1 MLFLLSFPK
10 CFSSFLPNCPPSSI
24 PTIFILPKIFLFH
37 SFLQYTNNLAFCP
50 SFLPECVF
58 FLLSIQYPVFLL
70 YFLLFLFYPAYQQ
83 SLILSFQQYLSFI
96 TSSIQKTCIYP
107 SFLKGFLPFFLLPS
121 FLPSSTSTINSFFL
135 PSFLPSFK
143 HTFFPSTD
151 RSNLSVRISLTC

>member
-37 SFLQYTNNLAFCP
+37 SFLQYTNNLTFCP

-83 SLILSFQQYLSFI
+83 SLILSFQQYFSFI
-96 TSSIQKTCIYP
+96 TSSIQNNLY
-107 SFLKGFLPFFLLPS
+107 LS
-121 FLPSSTSTINSFFL
+121 FLPEGIPSFFL
-135 PSFLPSFK
+135 TSFLPSFK
-143 HTFFPSTD
+143 YINNQFI
-151 RSNLSVRISLTC
+151 LSSFLQAHFLSLH